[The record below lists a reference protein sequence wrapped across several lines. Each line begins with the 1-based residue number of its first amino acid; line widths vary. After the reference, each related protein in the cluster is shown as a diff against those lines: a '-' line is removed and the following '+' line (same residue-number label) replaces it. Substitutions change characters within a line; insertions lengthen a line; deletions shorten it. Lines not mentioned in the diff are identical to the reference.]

1 MKSDWP
7 RTYYVE
13 KAGLDLDLLFSASP
27 AEVKGVC
34 HNA

>member
-13 KAGLDLDLLFSASP
+13 KAGLDLDLFSASP

-34 HNA
+34 HDA